1 LGPPEDG
8 EPGEEEEQGSA
19 ASAAAQGLSAP
30 EAPGAEMGGGAGEEG
45 EGSCTAPGGC
55 GAGGGTG
62 RAQRD
67 AVRAGEPA
75 EVSVVMGQVLL
86 HPGEGDSDSGSDGAG
101 ESGGADGGAVLETA
115 VQEIAIPAL
124 GLHLAGAPA
133 APPARPA
140 WVEPALGVAAMP
152 FLDAGY
158 RADFHAA
165 YSGAREQVL
174 SPARD
179 LIALP
184 ALLSFRLSRLAFRP
198 IDRAVVPRLCRGS
211 RDSLT
216 RARGAGPPAA
226 RRCALGG
233 AGRRVLLRHRE
244 GANAAR
250 GPALQIQAGRCRRA
264 ARRPASRL

>member
-1 LGPPEDG
+1 
-8 EPGEEEEQGSA
+8 
-19 ASAAAQGLSAP
+19 
-30 EAPGAEMGGGAGEEG
+30 M
-45 EGSCTAPGGC
+45 
-55 GAGGGTG
+55 G

-115 VQEIAIPAL
+115 VQEIAIRAL